1 MKLYDHCQWQAF
13 SGTGNLG
20 TFRMLYMIRK
30 EIRLSKNHLVEA
42 LFNHA
47 SVGILLVDKEGVIRM
62 INPFAIRQFGYQ
74 VEEELLGQNIDNLV
88 PQRVRRKHVNL
99 RDSYAQSPSN
109 RPMGIGRDLS
119 GVKKDGT
126 EFPVEV
132 SLGHFVQEEEIFVI
146 AFIND
151 ITRRKQAENQLRELN
166 EELERKVDER
176 SLQLREIILELK
188 DKIKAT
194 EAAEFALLKFQK
206 MFNEMVDNYPEGSIN
221 IIDKDYN
228 YVFTGGQFHK
238 LSKTNPQG
246 LIGKRIFPWLSDESW
261 AEVRNQLARVFQGE
275 RFSDFELFGPLDGH
289 LYALDAF
296 PIRNLDG
303 TIDRIGL
310 LTKNI
315 SALKKAE
322 EELRVAL
329 RKEQELGELKSRF
342 VSIASH
348 EFRTPLSTVLSS
360 TYLLSKYTTTEDQP
374 KREKHIARIISSVN
388 LLNDILNDFLSVGKI
403 EEGKIQVKLTE
414 FNLREYL
421 GELAKDLKEG
431 LGRQNTI
438 DYEHTGNEIITLD
451 SNLLRHI
458 AMNLISNASKFS
470 PERGTILMRTVNS
483 GESLRLSVRDQ
494 GIGISKED
502 QEHLFERFFRAKN
515 ATEIQGTGL
524 GLHIVSKY
532 VELLDGIIEFNSELG
547 KGTEFIITFNLK

>member
-1 MKLYDHCQWQAF
+1 
-13 SGTGNLG
+13 
-20 TFRMLYMIRK
+20 MIRK

-458 AMNLISNASKFS
+458 AMNLISNASTFS